1 MIMKNW
7 EDFPYYILST
17 ALTFEKVCLKRQKC
31 TSCCQD
37 RGVDPEQPPWIC
49 NSGGQITFTLQN
61 KIITK
66 QQGLR
71 FDKFLQDKS
80 GSQSNLALHACRIKH
95 SHPTPC
101 QGPAGSGS
109 PLGCSLVVT
118 RAKAHPT
125 YTHKP
130 STNTAAWVR
139 RAIWQEHLW
148 RGNQAAVRVASWQK
162 R

>member
-31 TSCCQD
+31 ISCCQD

-49 NSGGQITFTLQN
+49 NSGGQMTFTLQN

-71 FDKFLQDKS
+71 FDKFLQD
-80 GSQSNLALHACRIKH
+80 SQEARATWLCM
-95 SHPTPC
+95 
-101 QGPAGSGS
+101 PAG
-109 PLGCSLVVT
+109 L
-118 RAKAHPT
+118 
-125 YTHKP
+125 
-130 STNTAAWVR
+130 NTAIQHHARVLQDQDHHWAAAWWSLEPKPIPPTHTNPAR
-139 RAIWQEHLW
+139 ILRHESAGPYGKSTSEEGIRQPCE
-148 RGNQAAVRVASWQK
+148 
-162 R
+162 